1 MAFTFTG
8 QPGIIVITIT
18 STSTA
23 NDMRQKLTLHM
34 NFWTVDKDTNFDTFI
49 SYLYGFLSSKV

>member
-1 MAFTFTG
+1 MAFTITCYS
-8 QPGIIVITIT
+8 PVVYIIIVITIT

-34 NFWTVDKDTNFDTFI
+34 NF
-49 SYLYGFLSSKV
+49 